1 MTLKSLKKNKKIK
14 PKTLKYK
21 KSLKKNKKIK
31 PKTLKYK
38 KSLRGG
44 ALWSCARCTFNNP
57 EMNSSCGTCFNPKSK
72 SSGGKKKTKKKRTI
86 LESEPPYVFTIENG
100 VILIARNS
108 KPVPLDRTFNISLP
122 GNKLNLGLFQI
133 KDNSCWLDSGLFA
146 LFITRNKTI
155 FNALFKN
162 PLLPLLRRGR
172 NEVEMICSALEI
184 EGDEQGNRLRQITA
198 RGAIR
203 DEMALLHRHIFSQRE
218 RRIILKEGLRKLL
231 GSLGL
236 SNLDWGGIQQANS
249 EEFIGKL
256 LDLFPV
262 KEEEK
267 INVIIRKGYAL
278 KKEDL
283 LLSHRELI
291 ENQSNLYEQC
301 KILISKSVERYKIK
315 TGFKYVHNDMTE
327 NKLGILMIIPR
338 DIIKYSTDN
347 FVTPRKPYLSD
358 LLFGKQI
365 LPAANGDIVEHRD
378 ENFEGGIKCEFKFN
392 SYEKI
397 VKCPGGILLVHLYRI
412 PETMPGNMLTTPII
426 PDFTIYPEGTEES
439 GLYLTAAIVKTGSA
453 RGGHYTCFF
462 REGDDFFLFDD
473 CSPTIEYIGKYHKLL
488 RKNIGTNN
496 VETNGVFFIYKAPSN
511 SDEERLIK
519 QNYSVFSN
527 PPSDSGGGSAKPT
540 GSRTT
545 TPSTLRSGSAKPT
558 GSRTTTPSTL
568 RSGSAKP
575 TGSRTTTPSTL
586 RSGSAKHT
594 GSRTTTPST
603 LRSGS
608 AKPTGSR
615 TTTPSTLR
623 SSSVK
628 PSQKLTL
635 LDMAKEIN
643 IPNYEKNNNET
654 LRSRIKKRVT
664 LLELAKEINIPNYDK
679 MNNEIL
685 RSRIDKRLTLLEKT
699 KGLENQEA
707 MTNKKLMEYV
717 KEAKKY
723 NLLN

>member
-1 MTLKSLKKNKKIK
+1 MTLKSKKIYKKNKKTVQNKKIVKHKKTLKHKKPLKKNK
-14 PKTLKYK
+14 TLKLKILKHK
-21 KSLKKNKKIK
+21 KSLKV
-31 PKTLKYK
+31 
-38 KSLRGG
+38 G
-44 ALWSCARCTFNNP
+44 AKWGCSKCTFNNP
-57 EMNSSCGTCFNPKSK
+57 EMNSRCGMCFNPKSK

-86 LESEPPYVFTIENG
+86 LEGEPPYVFTIEDG
-100 VILIARNS
+100 LSLIARNS

-203 DEMALLHRHIFSQRE
+203 DEMALLHRHIFTQRE

-256 LDLFPV
+256 FDLFPV

-267 INVIIRKGYAL
+267 ISVIIRKGYAL
-278 KKEDL
+278 KKKDL
-283 LLSHRELI
+283 LLPHEELI
-291 ENQSNLYEQC
+291 ENQRNLYEKC
-301 KILISKSVERYKIK
+301 KILIRQSVARDKIK
-315 TGFKYVHNDMTE
+315 TDFKYVHNDMTE
-327 NKLGILMIIPR
+327 DKLGILMIIPQ
-338 DIIKYSTDN
+338 DIIKHSTDN
-347 FVTPRKPYLSD
+347 FVTRRKPYAYLSD

-378 ENFEGGIKCEFKFN
+378 ENFEGCIKCEFKFN

-397 VKCPGGILLVHLYRI
+397 VKCPSGILLVHLYRI
-412 PETMPGNMLTTPII
+412 PETMHGNMLTTPII
-426 PDFTIYPEGTEES
+426 PDFAIYPEGTEES
-439 GLYLTAAIVKTGSA
+439 ALYLTAAIVKTGSA

-496 VETNGVFFIYKAPSN
+496 VATNGVFFIYKAPSN

-527 PPSDSGGGSAKPT
+527 PPSDSGGG
-540 GSRTT
+540 G
-545 TPSTLRSGSAKPT
+545 GSAKPT
-558 GSRTTTPSTL
+558 GSRTTTPSTI

-575 TGSRTTTPSTL
+575 T
-586 RSGSAKHT
+586 
-594 GSRTTTPST
+594 
-603 LRSGS
+603 
-608 AKPTGSR
+608 
-615 TTTPSTLR
+615 
-623 SSSVK
+623 
-628 PSQKLTL
+628 QKLTL

-707 MTNKKLMEYV
+707 MTNKQLMEYV

>member
-1 MTLKSLKKNKKIK
+1 MTLKSKKIYKKNKKTVQNKKIVKHKKTLKHKKPLKKNKTLK
-14 PKTLKYK
+14 PKILKHK
-21 KSLKKNKKIK
+21 KSLKVGEKWGCSK
-31 PKTLKYK
+31 
-38 KSLRGG
+38 
-44 ALWSCARCTFNNP
+44 CTFNNP
-57 EMNSSCGTCFNPKSK
+57 EMNSRCGMCYNPKSK
-72 SSGGKKKTKKKRTI
+72 SSGGKKKTKKKSAI
-86 LESEPPYVFTIENG
+86 LEGEPPYVFTIENG
-100 VILIARNS
+100 VRLIARNS

-236 SNLDWGGIQQANS
+236 SNLGWGGIQQANS

-301 KILISKSVERYKIK
+301 RELIRQSVARDKIK
-315 TGFKYVHNDMTE
+315 TDFKYVHNDMTE
-327 NKLGILMIIPR
+327 NKLGILMIIPQ
-338 DIIKYSTDN
+338 DIIKHSTDN
-347 FVTPRKPYLSD
+347 FVTPRKPYTYLSD

-412 PETMPGNMLTTPII
+412 PETMHGNMLTTPII

-473 CSPTIEYIGKYHKLL
+473 CSSTIEYIGKYPNLL
-488 RKNIGTNN
+488 RKN
-496 VETNGVFFIYKAPSN
+496 VVTNGVFFIYKAPSN
-511 SDEERLIK
+511 SNEERLIK
-519 QNYSVFSN
+519 QNYSGYIRISN
-527 PPSDSGGGSAKPT
+527 PPSDSGGGGGSAKPT

-545 TPSTLRSGSAKPT
+545 TPSTLRSGS
-558 GSRTTTPSTL
+558 S
-568 RSGSAKP
+568 
-575 TGSRTTTPSTL
+575 
-586 RSGSAKHT
+586 
-594 GSRTTTPST
+594 
-603 LRSGS
+603 
-608 AKPTGSR
+608 
-615 TTTPSTLR
+615 
-623 SSSVK
+623 K
-628 PSQKLTL
+628 PSRKLTL
-635 LDMAKEIN
+635 LDMAKQLN

-654 LRSRIKKRVT
+654 LRKK
-664 LLELAKEINIPNYDK
+664 
-679 MNNEIL
+679 
-685 RSRIDKRLTLLEKT
+685 IDKRLTLLEQT
-699 KGLENQEA
+699 KGLENQKT
-707 MTNKKLMEYV
+707 MTDEQLMEYV